1 MELLPGVERQPILA
15 ALVIAGAGNVAYTTT
30 KPEVIAQTM
39 NPAARAVV
47 VGGTMFA
54 TYIMFDL
61 LVRMWH

>member
-1 MELLPGVERQPILA
+1 
-15 ALVIAGAGNVAYTTT
+15 
-30 KPEVIAQTM
+30 M

-61 LVRMWH
+61 LVRMWHRWLTHTHRRA